1 MRRIQFALTTV
12 AVVTFVLLMVGRD
25 AAQESEDSPLAPGI
39 EWAYG
44 YRVGPPIPEN
54 LPRPPQR
61 AKLTPQSPMR
71 VPGSNVTCL
80 NDTFDRPNDG
90 ARDGELDI
98 CDWYPE
104 DRGFTPIPSIVSR
117 GRKVFFNAD
126 GSWAGKEGIRACGQC
141 HLSTGA
147 GRNENSQP
155 GGHSKAYILQQI
167 EDFRRGLRNSADPEK
182 DNTPRMMSYAKLMT
196 REEINQAADFFSS
209 QPYPPKG
216 LEQYVKVI
224 ETDTV
229 PVARSNGGMFNV
241 VYGAGEEPI
250 GDRIIEIPQD
260 AVRTGLRD
268 GKSGFIAYAP
278 PGSMAKGQALVAK
291 ARCEL
296 CHGPELNGTAIA
308 PTIAGRAASYLAR
321 ELYDFQAGTRHGKL
335 SVLMRPVVADFTTA
349 DIRNIV
355 SYVANIAPKK
365 RKEH

>member
-1 MRRIQFALTTV
+1 MIRLQYAVTTI
-12 AVVTFVLLMVGRD
+12 AVVTLIALTVRGD
-25 AAQESEDSPLAPGI
+25 EAAESNESPLAPGI

-44 YRVGPPIPEN
+44 YRVGPPIPTN

-61 AKLTPQSPMR
+61 PKLTPQTLMR
-71 VPGSNVTCL
+71 VPGSTVACP
-80 NDTFDRPNDG
+80 NDVFDRPNDG
-90 ARDGELDI
+90 SRDGDIDI

-104 DRGFTPIPSIVSR
+104 DRGFAPIPFIVSR
-117 GRKVFFNAD
+117 GRKLFNPD
-126 GSWAGKEGIRACGQC
+126 GAWTGKEGVRACGQC

-155 GGHSKAYILQQI
+155 GGHSRAYILQQI
-167 EDFRRGLRNSADPEK
+167 EDFRHGLRNSADPEK
-182 DNTPRMMSYAKLMT
+182 DNTPRMTSYAKLMT

-209 QPYPPKG
+209 QPYPPLG
-216 LEQYVKVI
+216 LDRYVKVV

-229 PVARSNGGMFNV
+229 PVARATGGMFNV

-250 GDRIIEIPQD
+250 GDRIVEVPQD

-268 GKSGFIAYAP
+268 GKSGFIAYVP
-278 PGSMAKGQALVAK
+278 PGSVARGEALVAK

-296 CHGPELNGTAIA
+296 CHGPELNGTAVA
-308 PTIAGRAASYLAR
+308 PTIAGRTASYLAR
-321 ELYDFQAGTRHGKL
+321 ELYDFQVGSRRGKL
-335 SVLMRPVVADFTTA
+335 SVLMRPVVADFTTE

-355 SYVANIAPKK
+355 AYVASIAPKK